1 MVRAELG
8 AGERDRA
15 NAIVAR
21 AKERCVPIWGQIS
34 MTITDDC
41 SRAYPS
47 AVVARINGVLWERTT
62 SVDQAVSEELSAVTS
77 GNESGSSSPPAQTP
91 SSSSGTN
98 SLP

>member
-1 MVRAELG
+1 LPRSNDTRVYREPSTWEAMVHAELG

-21 AKERCVPIWGQIS
+21 AKER
-34 MTITDDC
+34 
-41 SRAYPS
+41 AYPS
-47 AVVARINGVLWERTT
+47 AVVARINGVLWERAT
-62 SVDQAVSEELSAVTS
+62 SVDQAVLEELSS

-91 SSSSGTN
+91 SSSSGAN